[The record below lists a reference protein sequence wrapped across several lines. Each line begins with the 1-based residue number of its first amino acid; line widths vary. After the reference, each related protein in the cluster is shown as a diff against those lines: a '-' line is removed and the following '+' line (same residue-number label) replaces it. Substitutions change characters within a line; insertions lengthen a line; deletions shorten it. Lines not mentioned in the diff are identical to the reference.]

1 MKSTEPGERIL
12 VIVLPNYSLSGLQIH
27 FLQNGDRGLFC
38 KIIMIDA

>member
-1 MKSTEPGERIL
+1 MKSTEPGEQIL
-12 VIVLPNYSLSGLQIH
+12 LIVFPSYSLSGLQIH